1 MSMLARHLVYKE
13 KIGVNHS
20 SEVAIKIPARD
31 GGKELADGRM
41 WKAMA
46 GDMLVMLVK
55 RGGRIF
61 ALAETCSH
69 LGGPLSEGEFDGES
83 VKCPWPARALRWRTV
98 ALIDGLTSF
107 ARPCFET
114 RCAPARSKFAP
125 DNNCGACA

>member
-55 RGGRIF
+55 SGGRIF

-69 LGGPLSEGEFDGES
+69 LGGPLSEGEFDDES

-98 ALIDGLTSF
+98 ALSTDPFRSRNPVLKPGS
-107 ARPCFET
+107 
-114 RCAPARSKFAP
+114 APARSKFARA
-125 DNNCGACA
+125 DNCGACA